1 MKIMADIKI
10 MVDSSADM
18 PKELR
23 EEYGIGLIPL
33 LSLFGEKSYVIE
45 EELSNDEFYKMVN
58 ESGILPKT
66 SQTPYAAMYDILLK
80 ESREHETVI
89 YFTLSSL
96 ASGQNHSAQLVRDDI
111 VENENPNANIIIVDT
126 KSFSVI
132 IGRSVIEAAKYVKE
146 GKSAEEVINLTLE
159 YMSKWH
165 AMMLV
170 SDLTFLEKG
179 GRMRKTTAVLGSLLD
194 IKPVLTVSDG
204 LIEVEAKLR
213 GKKKL
218 AKKLCE
224 LAAEYEGFDET
235 ACEFIVAHS
244 DKEAGDEMIETVKEE
259 FDTSNGIY
267 VAEFGPLIGTNTGN
281 GAFAIVFRT
290 V

>member
-1 MKIMADIKI
+1 MADIKI
-10 MVDSSADM
+10 MVDSSADLT
-18 PKELR
+18 KEIR

-45 EELSNDEFYKMVN
+45 EDISNDEFYHLLN
-58 ESGILPKT
+58 TSGILPKT
-66 SQTPYAAMYDILLK
+66 SQTPYATMYDILLK
-80 ESREHETVI
+80 ESKEHETVI

-111 VENENPNANIIIVDT
+111 IENDNPDANILIVDT

-132 IGRSVIEAAKYVKE
+132 IGKTVIEAAKLVKA
-146 GKSAEEVINLTLE
+146 GKSAEDVISFAEE
-159 YMSKWH
+159 YISKWH

-179 GRMRKTTAVLGSLLD
+179 GRMRKSTAVLGSLLD
-194 IKPVLTVSDG
+194 IKPVLTVSNG

-224 LAAEYEGFDET
+224 MAAEYDGFDES

-244 DKEAGDEMIETVKEE
+244 DKEAGEELVETIKEE
-259 FDTSNGIY
+259 FDASNGIY
-267 VAEFGPLIGTNTGN
+267 VSEFGPLIGTNTGN

-290 V
+290 K

>member
-1 MKIMADIKI
+1 MADIKI

-18 PKELR
+18 TKELR

-33 LSLFGEKSYVIE
+33 LSIFGEKSYVIE
-45 EELSNDEFYKMVN
+45 KDLSNDKFYELLN
-58 ESGILPKT
+58 TSGIYPKT
-66 SQTPYAAMYDILLK
+66 SQTPYADMYDILLK
-80 ESREHETVI
+80 ESKEHDTVI
-89 YFTLSSL
+89 YFTLSSA

-111 VENENPNANIIIVDT
+111 IENDNPDANIIIFDT

-132 IGRSVIEAAKYVKE
+132 IAKAAMEAAKLAKE
-146 GKSAEEVINLTLE
+146 GKSAEEIIKYCE
-159 YMSKWH
+159 DYIPKWH
-165 AMMLV
+165 PLMLV

-179 GRMRKTTAVLGSLLD
+179 GRMKKSTAVLGSLLD

-204 LIEVEAKLR
+204 LIGMETKLR

-224 LAAEYEGFDET
+224 LVAEHEEFDED
-235 ACEFIVAHS
+235 AHEFIVAHS
-244 DKEAGDEMIETVKEE
+244 DKEAGEELLELVKEE

-267 VAEFGPLIGTNTGN
+267 VSEFGPLIGTNTGN

-290 V
+290 K

>member
-1 MKIMADIKI
+1 MTDIKI
-10 MVDSSADM
+10 MVDSSADLT
-18 PKELR
+18 KELR

-45 EELSNDEFYKMVN
+45 EDISNDEFYHLLN
-58 ESGILPKT
+58 TSGILPKT
-66 SQTPYAAMYDILLK
+66 SQTPYATMYDILLK
-80 ESREHETVI
+80 ESKEHETVI

-111 VENENPNANIIIVDT
+111 IENDNPDANILIVDT

-132 IGRSVIEAAKYVKE
+132 IGKTVIEAAKLAKA
-146 GKSAEEVINLTLE
+146 GKSAEEIISFAEE
-159 YMSKWH
+159 YISKWH

-179 GRMRKTTAVLGSLLD
+179 GRMRKSTAVLGSLLD
-194 IKPVLTVSDG
+194 IKPVLTITDG

-224 LAAEYEGFDET
+224 MVAEYDGFDES

-244 DKEAGDEMIETVKEE
+244 DKEAGDELIETIKDE

-267 VAEFGPLIGTNTGN
+267 VSEFGPLIGTNTGN
-281 GAFAIVFRT
+281 GAFAIVFRIK
-290 V
+290 

>member
-1 MKIMADIKI
+1 MADIKI

-18 PKELR
+18 TR
-23 EEYGIGLIPL
+23 EQREKYGIGLIPL

-45 EELSNDEFYKMVN
+45 EELSNDEFYKMLN
-58 ESGILPKT
+58 ESGVLPKT
-66 SQTPYAAMYDILLK
+66 SQTPYAMMYDILLK

-111 VENENPNANIIIVDT
+111 IENENPDANIIIVDT

-146 GKSAEEVINLTLE
+146 GKSAEEVIELTLE
-159 YMSKWH
+159 YLSKWH

-194 IKPVLTVSDG
+194 IKPVLTINDG
-204 LIEVEAKLR
+204 LIEVETKLR

-218 AKKLCE
+218 ARKLCE
-224 LAAEYEGFDET
+224 LVADFEGFDES
-235 ACEFIVAHS
+235 ACEFVVAHS
-244 DKEAGDEMIETVKEE
+244 DKEAGEELIETLKEE
-259 FDTSNGIY
+259 FDTSKGIY
-267 VAEFGPLIGTNTGN
+267 VSEFGPLIGTNTGN

>member
-1 MKIMADIKI
+1 MADIKI
-10 MVDSSADM
+10 MVDSSADLS
-18 PKELR
+18 KELR

-45 EELSNDEFYKMVN
+45 EELSNDEFYKMLN

-66 SQTPYAAMYDILLK
+66 SQTPYATMYDILLK

-111 VENENPNANIIIVDT
+111 IENDNPDANIIIVDT
-126 KSFSVI
+126 KSFSVL

-146 GKSAEEVINLTLE
+146 GKSPQEVVDLTLE
-159 YMSKWH
+159 YLSKWH
-165 AMMLV
+165 AMLLV

-204 LIEVEAKLR
+204 LIEVETKLR

-224 LAAEYEGFDET
+224 LVAEYDGFDES

-259 FDTSNGIY
+259 FDASNGIF

-281 GAFAIVFRT
+281 GAFAVVFRT

>member
-1 MKIMADIKI
+1 MADIKI
-10 MVDSSADM
+10 MVDSSADLS
-18 PKELR
+18 KELR

-45 EELSNDEFYKMVN
+45 EELSNDEFYKMLN

-66 SQTPYAAMYDILLK
+66 SQTPYATMYDILLK

-111 VENENPNANIIIVDT
+111 IENDNPDANIIIVDT
-126 KSFSVI
+126 KSFSVL

-146 GKSAEEVINLTLE
+146 GKSPQEVIDLTLE
-159 YMSKWH
+159 YLSKWH
-165 AMMLV
+165 AMLLV

-204 LIEVEAKLR
+204 LIEVETKLR

-224 LAAEYEGFDET
+224 LVAEYDGFDES

-259 FDTSNGIY
+259 FDASNGIF

-281 GAFAIVFRT
+281 GAFAVVFRT

>member
-1 MKIMADIKI
+1 MADIKI
-10 MVDSSADM
+10 MVDSSADLT
-18 PKELR
+18 KEIR

-45 EELSNDEFYKMVN
+45 EDISNDEFYHLLN
-58 ESGILPKT
+58 TSGILPKT
-66 SQTPYAAMYDILLK
+66 SQTPYATMYDILLK
-80 ESREHETVI
+80 ESKEHETVI

-96 ASGQNHSAQLVRDDI
+96 ASGQNHGAQLVRDDI
-111 VENENPNANIIIVDT
+111 IENDNPDANILIVDT

-132 IGRSVIEAAKYVKE
+132 IGKTVIEAAKLVKA
-146 GKSAEEVINLTLE
+146 GKSAEEIISFAEE
-159 YMSKWH
+159 YISKWH
-165 AMMLV
+165 AFMLV

-179 GRMRKTTAVLGSLLD
+179 GRMRKSTAVLGSLLD
-194 IKPVLTVSDG
+194 IKPVLTVSNG

-224 LAAEYEGFDET
+224 MAAEYDGFDES

-244 DKEAGDEMIETVKEE
+244 DKEAGEELVETIKEE
-259 FDTSNGIY
+259 FDASNGIY
-267 VAEFGPLIGTNTGN
+267 VSEFGPLIGTNTGN
-281 GAFAIVFRT
+281 GAFAIVFRIK
-290 V
+290 

>member
-1 MKIMADIKI
+1 MADIKI
-10 MVDSSADM
+10 MVDSSADLT
-18 PKELR
+18 KEIR

-45 EELSNDEFYKMVN
+45 EDISNDEFYHLLN
-58 ESGILPKT
+58 TSGILPKT
-66 SQTPYAAMYDILLK
+66 SQTPYATMYDILLK
-80 ESREHETVI
+80 ESKEHETVI

-111 VENENPNANIIIVDT
+111 IENDNPDANILIVDT

-132 IGRSVIEAAKYVKE
+132 IGKTVIEAAKLAKA
-146 GKSAEEVINLTLE
+146 GKSAEDVISFAEE
-159 YMSKWH
+159 YISKWH

-179 GRMRKTTAVLGSLLD
+179 GRMRKSTAVLGSLLD
-194 IKPVLTVSDG
+194 IKPVLTITDG

-224 LAAEYEGFDET
+224 MVAEYDGFDES

-244 DKEAGDEMIETVKEE
+244 DKEAGDELIETIKDE

-267 VAEFGPLIGTNTGN
+267 VSEFGPLIGTNTGN
-281 GAFAIVFRT
+281 GAFAIVFRIK
-290 V
+290 

>member
-1 MKIMADIKI
+1 MADIKI
-10 MVDSSADM
+10 MVDSSADLT
-18 PKELR
+18 KEIR

-45 EELSNDEFYKMVN
+45 EDISNDEFYHLLN
-58 ESGILPKT
+58 TSGILPKT
-66 SQTPYAAMYDILLK
+66 SQTPYATMYDILLK
-80 ESREHETVI
+80 ESKEHETVI

-111 VENENPNANIIIVDT
+111 IENDNPDANILIVDT

-132 IGRSVIEAAKYVKE
+132 IGKTVIEAAKLAKA
-146 GKSAEEVINLTLE
+146 GKSAEDVISFAEE
-159 YMSKWH
+159 YISKWH

-179 GRMRKTTAVLGSLLD
+179 GRMRKSTAVLGSLLD
-194 IKPVLTVSDG
+194 IKPVLTVSNG

-224 LAAEYEGFDET
+224 MAAEYEGFDES

-244 DKEAGDEMIETVKEE
+244 DKEAGEELVETIKEE
-259 FDTSNGIY
+259 FDASNGIY
-267 VAEFGPLIGTNTGN
+267 VSEFGPLIGTNTGN
-281 GAFAIVFRT
+281 GAFAIVFRIK
-290 V
+290 

>member
-1 MKIMADIKI
+1 MADIKI
-10 MVDSSADM
+10 MVDSSADLS
-18 PKELR
+18 KELR

-45 EELSNDEFYKMVN
+45 EELSNDEFYKMLN

-66 SQTPYAAMYDILLK
+66 SQTPYATMYDILLK

-111 VENENPNANIIIVDT
+111 IENDNPDANIIIVDT
-126 KSFSVI
+126 KSFSVL

-146 GKSAEEVINLTLE
+146 GKSPQEVVDLTLE
-159 YMSKWH
+159 YLSKWH
-165 AMMLV
+165 AMLLV

-204 LIEVEAKLR
+204 LIEVETKLR

-224 LAAEYEGFDET
+224 LVSEYDGFDES

-259 FDTSNGIY
+259 FDASNGIF

-281 GAFAIVFRT
+281 GAFAVVFRT